1 MSNLIKIQEA
11 ISNELNLKIR
21 KLTNEFNNSLIDSET
36 IIEEIEEINNNEW
49 LKNRKNKKHDKKSIR
64 RI

>member
-1 MSNLIKIQEA
+1 MSNLIRIQEA

-36 IIEEIEEINNNEW
+36 IIEEIEEINNNE
-49 LKNRKNKKHDKKSIR
+49 
-64 RI
+64 

>member
-21 KLTNEFNNSLIDSET
+21 KLTSEFNNSLIDSET

>member
-21 KLTNEFNNSLIDSET
+21 KLTNEFNNSLIDSER